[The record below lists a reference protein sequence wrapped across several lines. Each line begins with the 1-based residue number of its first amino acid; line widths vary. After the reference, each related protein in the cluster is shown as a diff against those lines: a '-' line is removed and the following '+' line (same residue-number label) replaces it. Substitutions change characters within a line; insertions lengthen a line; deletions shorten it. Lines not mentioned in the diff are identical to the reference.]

1 MRAVAACLIAAAAGC
16 ATTRGAAPAVPP
28 PPPGPTRVE
37 RALAALPRLVGAVDR
52 PPLDETGGPDDAAP
66 LAAVLEAQAQAVAA
80 RNVVITIGERRID
93 AATYAAFLRDAA
105 AAAARSPEALADFL
119 ARRAT
124 VVEYA
129 APDEPLLV
137 TSYYEPIVDGALR
150 PTARF
155 SQPLYRAPD
164 GLGPADPTLTRAA
177 IDRRPG
183 GALDGRGLELAWV
196 DPIDA
201 FVLHTE
207 GSGVVRLVDDGGRL
221 LALDFAASNH
231 HPHVSIAR
239 ALAHLRPPPKSMQEV
254 VAHLR
259 GLPAPDLR
267 ALLDKNP
274 RYTFFRPRSDGARGP
289 STSLGAPAAGGRT
302 IATDARYAPKGALGL
317 LVTTGPRWDSGAVEP
332 RFVPLRRFVVDSDT
346 GGGIRG
352 ARVDYYWGRGEEAGR
367 AAGVMRQ
374 SGRLFYFAP
383 AGVAPTAVSR
393 ASRDGAGTERRL
405 AE

>member
-1 MRAVAACLIAAAAGC
+1 MRAAWAIVVGAALAAGC
-16 ATTRGAAPAVPP
+16 ATTRPAPPTVVPP
-28 PPPGPTRVE
+28 PIAPRPSRVE
-37 RALAALPRLVGAVDR
+37 RALAAQPRLVAVAVEAR
-52 PPLDETGGPDDAAP
+52 PSLDEEGGPDDAAA
-66 LAAVLEAQAQAVAA
+66 LAATLEAQAAAVVARGAPLSVGARAIAA
-80 RNVVITIGERRID
+80 PR
-93 AATYAAFLRDAA
+93 YAAFLREA
-105 AAAARSPEALADFL
+105 AAAARRGPEAL
-119 ARRAT
+119 RALLGGDGVE

-137 TSYYEPIVDGALR
+137 TSYYEPIVDGAR
-150 PTARF
+150 RATARF
-155 SQPLYRAPD
+155 TQPLYRAPAA
-164 GLGPADPTLTRAA
+164 LTPADPTLTRAA

-201 FVLHTE
+201 FVLQTE

-239 ALAHLRPPPKSMQEV
+239 ALAHLQPPPRSMQEV

-259 GLPAPDLR
+259 GLAPEALR
-267 ALLDKNP
+267 EVLDKNP
-274 RYTFFRPRSDGARGP
+274 RYTFFKPRSDGRRGAA
-289 STSLGAPAAGGRT
+289 TSLGTPTAGGRT

-317 LVTTGPRWDSGAVEP
+317 LVTTGPRWEAGAP
-332 RFVPLRRFVVDSDT
+332 DAAARFVALRRFVVDSDT

-352 ARVDYYWGRGEEAGR
+352 ARVDYFWGQGEEAGR

-374 SGRLFYFAP
+374 EGRLFYFAP
-383 AGVAPTAVSR
+383 R
-393 ASRDGAGTERRL
+393 
-405 AE
+405 